1 MYEVFELVQRFRHRR
16 SLCICD
22 LFFFDLPGVGREGA
36 RVYAHKH
43 VQKVCA
49 RTTVPAPKLFRAT
62 SHMKMEP
69 FLGRLPYH
77 SLYRP
82 PMGPASK
89 TYTQR
94 ETDPFLEPTDR
105 ARACPSASLYIL
117 S

>member
-1 MYEVFELVQRFRHRR
+1 
-16 SLCICD
+16 
-22 LFFFDLPGVGREGA
+22 
-36 RVYAHKH
+36 
-43 VQKVCA
+43 
-49 RTTVPAPKLFRAT
+49 
-62 SHMKMEP
+62 MKMEP